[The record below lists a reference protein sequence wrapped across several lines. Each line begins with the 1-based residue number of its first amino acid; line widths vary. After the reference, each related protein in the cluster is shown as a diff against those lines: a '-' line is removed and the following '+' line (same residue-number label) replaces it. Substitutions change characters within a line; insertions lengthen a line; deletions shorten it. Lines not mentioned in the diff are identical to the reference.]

1 MPFGLD
7 ENRYVPVFAGA
18 ATARFRRCFRAQPVQ
33 LYARHTKIWISQ
45 GADRISTASG
55 SKRPLAKIPLATAR
69 GTDSSPQSIS
79 WYAQHIERSRRFR
92 RPITGRV
99 SLGIHLL
106 WELTPA
112 SHIVECSSPD
122 LTYPDHRR

>member
-55 SKRPLAKIPLATAR
+55 SERPLAKIPLATAR
-69 GTDSSPQSIS
+69 GTDSSPESIS
-79 WYAQHIERSRRFR
+79 WYAEHI
-92 RPITGRV
+92 
-99 SLGIHLL
+99 GIHQVDGFA
-106 WELTPA
+106 TAPK
-112 SHIVECSSPD
+112 SVGQ
-122 LTYPDHRR
+122 YPKCTVPLRF